1 MPRQPGDILAQ
12 RMAHFVTA
20 LHQFAMGRLLHSAWP
35 DLLQEIGQ
43 AQSLDGVRAAH
54 GKFLDAAAR
63 QCLLVP
69 TRTWRLLQD
78 AVLRILDLI
87 LKFADLRH
95 RLKNLGDWR
104 VHLLL
109 LNYFVSSDGGCI
121 AQSCAIGCL
130 VSLGP

>member
-1 MPRQPGDILAQ
+1 MQGMPNCFGCCN
-12 RMAHFVTA
+12 
-20 LHQFAMGRLLHSAWP
+20 
-35 DLLQEIGQ
+35 LQEIGQ

-95 RLKNLGDWR
+95 RLKVTPGMLP
-104 VHLLL
+104 LLSGISPSRL
-109 LNYFVSSDGGCI
+109 AIQERRLHRQHMPGSAPSPCRMKAWTLSQNELDV
-121 AQSCAIGCL
+121 QSKADF
-130 VSLGP
+130 